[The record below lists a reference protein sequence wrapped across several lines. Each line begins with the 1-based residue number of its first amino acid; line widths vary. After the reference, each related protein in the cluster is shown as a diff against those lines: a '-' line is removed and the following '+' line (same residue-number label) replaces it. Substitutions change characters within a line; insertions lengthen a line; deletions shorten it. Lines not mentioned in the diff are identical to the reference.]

1 MRVITEGRILSEVS
15 LFRNSNKMSY
25 ENSSVNSSTSKNV
38 TAGNAFHMLEG
49 EGKKTCSVQSC
60 MLKYK
65 ESGFQFWGLHSL
77 YNRIEEMVK
86 TMAFLLLF
94 ALIVS
99 LKQQLKF
106 SPDWRWPK
114 AASGCSPRSTQP
126 KRSMLGFS
134 LSWHSD

>member
-1 MRVITEGRILSEVS
+1 ML
-15 LFRNSNKMSY
+15 Y
-25 ENSSVNSSTSKNV
+25 ENGSVNSSTSKNV

-60 MLKYK
+60 KLKYK

-77 YNRIEEMVK
+77 YNWIEEMVK

-94 ALIVS
+94 ALIIS

-106 SPDWRWPK
+106 SPDWHWPK
-114 AASGCSPRSTQP
+114 AASGCSLRSTQP
-126 KRSMLGFS
+126 KRSMLAFGSASASAGAVIERGSS
-134 LSWHSD
+134 LRMEGK